1 MTSTRKGTSTGH
13 RKRCAALGAATAA
26 TAAAMLLPAGGAA
39 AATVPAQQCPANTN
53 ATAPSQ
59 VTDTEQADIL
69 QLHNQ
74 ARAEASSSIPS
85 LTWDS
90 TLADEAQGWANT
102 LAPITGETADKG
114 SPFLCHTPGI
124 FSLGQGENIAW
135 DSSAPQGVKA
145 WLSEKSNYSYPTAII
160 GSNFLSFGHYTQ
172 MIWKDTTR
180 VGCGKATPGSSGY
193 TLLVCRYAPPGN
205 ITGQTPY

>member
-1 MTSTRKGTSTGH
+1 MTITRKHTTTCY

-26 TAAAMLLPAGGAA
+26 AAAAMLLPAGGAVTA
-39 AATVPAQQCPANTN
+39 QAQQCPASTN

-59 VTDTEQADIL
+59 ITDTEQADIL
-69 QLHNQ
+69 RLANG

-102 LAPITGETADKG
+102 LAPVTDNGV
-114 SPFLCHTPGI
+114 FLCHTPGI
-124 FSLGQGENIAW
+124 FSTEGETIALAY
-135 DSSAPQGVKA
+135 SVPEGVQA
-145 WLSEKSNYSYPTAII
+145 WLNEKSNYSYPTPFSLTQPAVY
-160 GSNFLSFGHYTQ
+160 GHYTQ

-180 VGCGKATPGSSGY
+180 IGCGKATPGTSSY
-193 TLLVCRYAPPGN
+193 ILLVCRYAPPGN
-205 ITGQTPY
+205 IVGQLPY